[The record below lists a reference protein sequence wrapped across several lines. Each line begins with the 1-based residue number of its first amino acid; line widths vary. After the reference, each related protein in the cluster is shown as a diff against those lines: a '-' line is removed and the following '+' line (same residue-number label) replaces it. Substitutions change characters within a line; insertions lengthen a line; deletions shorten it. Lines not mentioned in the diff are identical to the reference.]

1 MAAVALFSVLGA
13 LCTWA
18 GTADATPFGHLVQV
32 VGAACFLIAMTVAY
46 RRHRATR
53 ADLPGWTSWLR
64 RF

>member
-1 MAAVALFSVLGA
+1 MGAVALFSVLAA

-18 GTADATPFGHLVQV
+18 GAADATPFGHLVQA
-32 VGAACFLIAMTVAY
+32 VGAVSFLIAMTVAY